1 MQLRLVVAA
10 LCVAA
15 PASAFPTGG
24 QFDQDAVMND
34 GGGGIAFDGA
44 PRFAG
49 HTCEVCHTDAPH
61 LIGVKLEADAPE
73 LFSSGYTPAHQY
85 HLRVVLENEHA
96 GLQYVANGPDCGQI
110 DATPFKP
117 CDDNGFG
124 LELDDSSGAVAG
136 TFVPVIANACS
147 TAMAD
152 DPIVHI
158 LKDNAV
164 VHEQHNG
171 RTSWDVCWTAPAA
184 GTGTVTAYVA
194 VVDGNGGTGSAAF
207 PNDTIDDD
215 VAAGAVPIAEAGG
228 AAMQNAG
235 GCNATGDASLLV
247 AALILLL
254 ARGRKRLIAIL
265 GVLAVAA
272 TTGCIHVR
280 PRQRETL
287 AHRNMTFAPDPA
299 EDELDL
305 HMQESREGS
314 SGGYGSS
321 GGGCGCN

>member
-1 MQLRLVVAA
+1 VQLKLTLVVLLAA
-10 LCVAA
+10 T
-15 PASAFPTGG
+15 PAYAFPTGG

-49 HTCEVCHTDAPH
+49 HTCDVCHTDAPH
-61 LIGVKLEADAPE
+61 LIGVRLEADAPE
-73 LFSSGYTPAHQY
+73 LFTTGYTPAHQY

-110 DATPFKP
+110 DETPFKP

-124 LELDDSSGAVAG
+124 LELDDPSGAVAG
-136 TFVPVIANACS
+136 TFAPVISNACS
-147 TAMAD
+147 TAMPD

-158 LKDNAV
+158 LKANAV

-171 RTSWDVCWTAPAA
+171 RTSWDVCWTAPVA
-184 GTGTVTAYVA
+184 GTGPVTAYVA

-207 PNDTIDDD
+207 PNDTINDD

-228 AAMQNAG
+228 TAMQNAG
-235 GCNATGDASLLV
+235 GCDAAGDASLLV

-254 ARGRKRLIAIL
+254 ARGRKRLIA
-265 GVLAVAA
+265 VLAIAA
-272 TTGCIHVR
+272 TTGCAHVR

-299 EDELDL
+299 EDQLDL